1 MASTTAAAPR
11 ISDGS
16 LIDVADFVIG
26 GGELDLDIAEALLR
40 LPESRAYDVMYAAYL
55 VKRHFMGDALHR
67 CGIVNIKSGNCGE
80 DCGFCAQSSLWQKEA
95 QTKTYGLMSTDQMVD
110 AAREATSYGSKNFGL
125 VAAWKGIKKGPQLDQ
140 ICDAI
145 KRIKAEGKIL
155 PDVSLGVAG
164 RDEMKQL
171 REAGCVVYHHNLEAS
186 KSFYPVVCSTRD
198 WQENYDTVRFA
209 KESGMEVC
217 CGGIL
222 GMGESLRQRAEFMR
236 EVSTLKPEH
245 IPVNFLVSV
254 HGTPLAAKQPMRP
267 LECLMALAVFRLTN
281 PQSDIFVAGG
291 RVQQLRQ
298 LQPFI
303 FMAGANGMMVGNY
316 LTTPGRTKEQDLEL
330 VADLGLPE

>member
-1 MASTTAAAPR
+1 MAGTTLAAPR
-11 ISDGS
+11 ISDGP
-16 LIDVADFVIG
+16 LTELADFVIN
-26 GGELDLDIAEALLR
+26 GGEVDVALAEQLLR
-40 LPESRAYDVMYAAYL
+40 LPLERAYDLMYAAFL
-55 VKRHFMGDALHR
+55 VKRHFVGDALHR

-80 DCGFCAQSSLWQKEA
+80 NCGFCAQSIFY
-95 QTKTYGLMSTDQMVD
+95 QTAAGTQTYNLMSPDQMVG
-110 AAREATSYGSKNFGL
+110 AAREATAYGSTNFGL

-140 ICDAI
+140 ICEGI

-164 RDEMKQL
+164 REEMKQL
-171 REAGCVVYHHNLEAS
+171 KEAGCVVYHHNLETS
-186 KSFYPVVCSTRD
+186 ESYYTQVCTTRP
-198 WQENYDTVRFA
+198 WRENYDTVRYA

-217 CGGIL
+217 CGGII
-222 GMGESLRQRAEFMR
+222 GMGETLRQRAEFMK
-236 EVSTLKPEH
+236 EVSTLQPEH

-254 HGTPLAAKQPMRP
+254 HGTPLAGKAQLEP

-281 PQSDIFVAGG
+281 PKSDIFVAGG

-316 LTTPGRTKEQDLEL
+316 LTTPGRTKEQDEEL
-330 VADLGLPE
+330 VRDLGLDE